1 MTKLNEIEKK
11 LKEYDDVFTN
21 GEDINDAVVDKMV
34 KELDEVLDLL
44 ESNMM
49 DELADLGEDINDN
62 NNEDYE

>member
-1 MTKLNEIEKK
+1 MMKLNEIEKK

>member
-1 MTKLNEIEKK
+1 MKLNEIEKK
-11 LKEYDDVFTN
+11 LKEYDDVFAN